1 MTPMSQP
8 TRRDRYRPLEFIGLS
23 FGIALVG
30 ALVVLMSS
38 RDLKFALIVLG
49 ISFVACLVLMA
60 MFVLAVKPNK
70 EEINDIEEMSAE
82 DKH

>member
-1 MTPMSQP
+1 MSQP
-8 TRRDRYRPLEFIGLS
+8 TRRDRYRPVEFIGLA
-23 FGIALVG
+23 FAIALVG

-49 ISFVACLVLMA
+49 ISFVAVLVLIA
-60 MFVLAVKPNK
+60 MFVLAMKPNK

>member
-1 MTPMSQP
+1 MSQP
-8 TRRDRYRPLEFIGLS
+8 TRRDRYRPVEFIGLS
-23 FGIALVG
+23 FAIALVG

-49 ISFVACLVLMA
+49 VAFVACLVLMA
-60 MFVLAVKPNK
+60 MFVLAAKPNK

-82 DKH
+82 DKKH

>member
-1 MTPMSQP
+1 MSQP
-8 TRRDRYRPLEFIGLS
+8 TRRDRFRPVEYIGLS

-38 RDLKFALIVLG
+38 RDLKFALIILG
-49 ISFVACLVLMA
+49 VSFVAALVLIA
-60 MFVLAVKPNK
+60 MFVLAAKPNK
-70 EEINDIEEMSAE
+70 EEIVDIEEMSAE

>member
-1 MTPMSQP
+1 MSQP
-8 TRRDRYRPLEFIGLS
+8 SRRDRYRPVEFIGLS
-23 FGIALVG
+23 FGVGLVA

-38 RDLKFALIVLG
+38 RDLKFALIILG
-49 ISFVACLVLMA
+49 VGFVGCLVLMA

-70 EEINDIEEMSAE
+70 EEINDIEEMSAA

>member
-1 MTPMSQP
+1 MSQP
-8 TRRDRYRPLEFIGLS
+8 TRRDRYRPVEFIGLA
-23 FGIALVG
+23 FAIALVG

-49 ISFVACLVLMA
+49 ISFVAALVLIA
-60 MFVLAVKPNK
+60 MFVLAMKPNK
-70 EEINDIEEMSAE
+70 EEISDIEEMSAE

>member
-1 MTPMSQP
+1 MSQP
-8 TRRDRYRPLEFIGLS
+8 SRRDRYRPVEFIGLS
-23 FGIALVG
+23 FGVGLVA

-38 RDLKFALIVLG
+38 RDLKFALIILG
-49 ISFVACLVLMA
+49 IGFVASLVLMA

-70 EEINDIEEMSAE
+70 EEINDIEEMSAA

>member
-1 MTPMSQP
+1 MSQP
-8 TRRDRYRPLEFIGLS
+8 TRRDRYRPVEFIGLA
-23 FGIALVG
+23 FAIALVG

-49 ISFVACLVLMA
+49 ISFVAALVLIA
-60 MFVLAVKPNK
+60 MFVLAMKPNK

>member
-1 MTPMSQP
+1 MTQP
-8 TRRDRYRPLEFIGLS
+8 TRRDRYRPLEFIAISLGV
-23 FGIALVG
+23 ALVG

-49 ISFVACLVLMA
+49 IGFVVCLVLMA

-70 EEINDIEEMSAE
+70 EEISDIEEMSAE

>member
-1 MTPMSQP
+1 MSQP
-8 TRRDRYRPLEFIGLS
+8 TRRDRFRPVEYIGLS

-38 RDLKFALIVLG
+38 RDLKFALIILG
-49 ISFVACLVLMA
+49 ISFVVALVLIA
-60 MFVLAVKPNK
+60 MFVLAAKPNK
-70 EEINDIEEMSAE
+70 EEIVDIEEMSAE